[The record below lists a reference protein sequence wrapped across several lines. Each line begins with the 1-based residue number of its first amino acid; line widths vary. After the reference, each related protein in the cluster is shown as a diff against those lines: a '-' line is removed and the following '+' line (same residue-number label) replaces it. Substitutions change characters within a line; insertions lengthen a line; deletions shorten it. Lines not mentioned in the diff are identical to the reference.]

1 MDLRHMRLTP
11 RLEHGLHTY
20 DAVMSVM
27 HKERALAENNPT
39 SVIVEEGLIKIQKA
53 FCPWLQSSQALPG
66 GDALWL
72 LLRMN
77 PYVCVAALAV
87 RRWGGRAFCKLFL
100 AVLAKA
106 VSKWRRTHGAG
117 VFPPLFSTT
126 RRRAPQPG
134 TTVQNLASRL
144 KRDWSPASLR
154 SVAFAVAQQVRMQG
168 EESPLTKAH
177 RPHSVTRDTPT
188 GWIRHWDAVDWCR
201 VHTMAPAVA
210 SALCPAPAVGGR
222 LAPQGSMEAAA
233 AIGSL
238 IAGYGGTQLC
248 LQTPLFDIVAV
259 FRCQGLPLPAEYRT
273 WSPPGP

>member
-1 MDLRHMRLTP
+1 MDTPLARLAHEFILESLRMDLRHMRLTP

-100 AVLAKA
+100 AALAKA
-106 VSKWRRTHGAG
+106 ASKWRRTHGAG
-117 VFPPLFSTT
+117 VSPPLF
-126 RRRAPQPG
+126 RAHG
-134 TTVQNLASRL
+134 
-144 KRDWSPASLR
+144 D
-154 SVAFAVAQQVRMQG
+154 
-168 EESPLTKAH
+168 AH
-177 RPHSVTRDTPT
+177 RNQAPS
-188 GWIRHWDAVDWCR
+188 CR
-201 VHTMAPAVA
+201 TLHP
-210 SALCPAPAVGGR
+210 
-222 LAPQGSMEAAA
+222 
-233 AIGSL
+233 
-238 IAGYGGTQLC
+238 
-248 LQTPLFDIVAV
+248 D
-259 FRCQGLPLPAEYRT
+259 
-273 WSPPGP
+273 